1 MKKLRYLVLT
11 SPLFLAMTCHNLAY
25 KMAKS
30 IEVSTEISDSHL
42 QTVVR
47 FDEQY
52 LSKKRVDS
60 VLFSFSDQFGDPISS
75 SRKNIERKSTSTL
88 TEIKDQISLSN
99 LNLPDTLEV
108 YVTFR
113 LYKRARYLESV
124 NLNIAMYDLTKN
136 Q

>member
-1 MKKLRYLVLT
+1 MKKLRYLLLA

-30 IEVSTEISDSHL
+30 IEVSTDISESHL

-52 LSKKRVDS
+52 LSKKRIDS
-60 VLFSFSDQFGDPISS
+60 VLFSFSDQSGNPISV
-75 SRKNIERKSTSTL
+75 SRKNIERRSSSRL
-88 TEIKDQISLSN
+88 TEIKDEIPLIK
-99 LNLPDTLEV
+99 LNPKDTLEV